1 MCDYAFNLRVLLQVA
16 VHTRPNEKCIE
27 PHTKYPSSY
36 VTSRMIC
43 ANDNYKNMCSGDSG
57 GPLATYDHT
66 YNYWTL
72 IGVVSWN
79 WINACGGPKIPSVFA
94 RVTAELDWIN
104 AYTTGH
110 TCPPP
115 SS

>member
-1 MCDYAFNLRVLLQVA
+1 MHGQIVTSRDLLQVA
-16 VHTRPNEKCIE
+16 VKTRPNAKCVE
-27 PHTKYPSSY
+27 PFTKYPRSQ

-43 ANDNYKNMCSGDSG
+43 ANDNYKGTCSGDSG

-66 YNYWTL
+66 HNYWKL
-72 IGVVSWN
+72 IGVVSWSEKGS
-79 WINACGGPKIPSVFA
+79 CGGPMVPSVYA

-104 AYTTGH
+104 AYTTGQ

-115 SS
+115 S